1 MGENGLKFEEFAY
14 TTQGVRTISDGN
26 MVWFVGADIAK
37 ILGYKR
43 PTKAITDHVD
53 ASDRGGLQKKLSPN
67 LGLSWDNGEAG
78 LSTNMACMI

>member
-14 TTQGVRTISDGN
+14 TTQSVRTISNGN

-53 ASDRGGLQKKLSPN
+53 ASDRWKLTKETQSQFGLE
-67 LGLSWDNGEAG
+67 LGATGRL
-78 LSTNMACMI
+78 ACQRIWCA

>member
-1 MGENGLKFEEFAY
+1 MGENGLKFKEFAY
-14 TTQGVRTISDGN
+14 TTQGVRTISNGN

-53 ASDRGGLQKKLSPN
+53 VSGRWKLTKETQSQFGLE
-67 LGLSWDNGEAG
+67 LGATGRL
-78 LSTNMACMI
+78 ACQRIWCA